1 MASHLFSLREYA
13 WALSNFIDDAIT
25 ELKNRQFPLL
35 GKIET
40 VYVESLPHTRSTMP
54 SGEIVE
60 SQPLEYRLEFPIE
73 LRDSIAGDSSSL
85 IDTIAG
91 AAEQKGHIE
100 MQSMLEYAGR
110 ITHAAGTSTD
120 AKGQSISRNLI
131 LEMMEKPEVEF
142 GEDGYPIIPS
152 EVRHL
157 FHRPS
162 QTCTCF
168 TDSTSEHMALVMSS
182 ENREKLMRLPPPT
195 EEELEAFEDLMSRK
209 RKQWN
214 DSKRHRQLS

>member
-1 MASHLFSLREYA
+1 LASHLFSIHEYA
-13 WALSNFIDDAIT
+13 LALSHFINNAIT

-40 VYVESLPHTRSTMP
+40 VYVESIPHTRSTMP
-54 SGEIVE
+54 SGEIVD

-85 IDTIAG
+85 IDSIAG
-91 AAEQKGHIE
+91 AAEQKGQIE
-100 MQSMLEYAGR
+100 MQSMLEYAER
-110 ITHAAGTSTD
+110 ITHAAGTSTN
-120 AKGQSISRNLI
+120 AKGQSISRQLI
-131 LEMMEKPEVEF
+131 LEMMEKPVLEF

-152 EVRHL
+152 DVRHL
-157 FHRPS
+157 FHSPS

-168 TDSTSEHMALVMSS
+168 TDSRSEHMALVMSG
-182 ENREKLMRLPPPT
+182 ENREKLIRLPPPT
-195 EEELEAFEDLMSRK
+195 EEEIRAFEDLMSRK

-214 DSKRHRQLS
+214 DSRRNRQLS

>member
-1 MASHLFSLREYA
+1 LASHLFSLREYA
-13 WALSNFIDDAIT
+13 WALSNFVDDAIT

-40 VYVESLPHTRSTMP
+40 VYVESLPRTRSTLP

-73 LRDSIAGDSSSL
+73 LRDSINGDSSSL
-85 IDTIAG
+85 VASIAG

-100 MQSMLEYAGR
+100 TQSMLEYAGR

-120 AKGQSISRNLI
+120 AKGRSISRHLI
-131 LEMMEKPEVEF
+131 LEMMEKPELEF

-162 QTCTCF
+162 QTCACF
-168 TDSTSEHMALVMSS
+168 TDSRSEHMALVMSG
-182 ENREKLMRLPPPT
+182 ENREKLMRLPPLT
-195 EEELEAFEDLMSRK
+195 EEEIGAFEDLMSRK

-214 DSKRHRQLS
+214 DSRRHRQLS

>member
-1 MASHLFSLREYA
+1 LASHLFSIHEYA
-13 WALSNFIDDAIT
+13 SALSHFIDNAIT
-25 ELKNRQFPLL
+25 ELKNHQFPLL

-40 VYVESLPHTRSTMP
+40 VYVESIPHTRSTMP

-85 IDTIAG
+85 IDSIAG

-110 ITHAAGTSTD
+110 ITHAAGTTTD
-120 AKGQSISRNLI
+120 AKGQSISRHLI
-131 LEMMEKPEVEF
+131 LQMMEKPELEF
-142 GEDGYPIIPS
+142 DKDGYPIIPS

-157 FHRPS
+157 FHRSS
-162 QTCTCF
+162 QTCICF
-168 TDSTSEHMALVMSS
+168 TDSRSEHMALVMSG
-182 ENREKLMRLPPPT
+182 ENREKLMQLPPPT
-195 EEELEAFEDLMSRK
+195 DEEMEAFEDLMSRK

-214 DSKRHRQLS
+214 DSRRHRQLS

>member
-1 MASHLFSLREYA
+1 LASHLFSLREYA